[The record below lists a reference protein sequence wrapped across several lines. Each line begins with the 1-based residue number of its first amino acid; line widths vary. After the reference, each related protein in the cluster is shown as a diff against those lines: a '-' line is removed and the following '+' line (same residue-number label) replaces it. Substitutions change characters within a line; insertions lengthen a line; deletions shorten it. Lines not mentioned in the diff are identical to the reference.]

1 MGRVNKDVGGY
12 RGRRTVTDV
21 LKLIA
26 IILGVLVVLAVAGM
40 LYLQKYMVYTDEGVK
55 LELPPF
61 LQMLRGERSSEEPG
75 GSASLPDPGSVSVVV
90 DPGGSASEPRQPDET
105 EPASFA
111 LALPVSDVVSGAA
124 AARLAE
130 AGADELI
137 LAVKTQDGKLAW
149 LSGQGAAERS
159 RVNGSQEATEAIRQW
174 NQGEVYTIARVC
186 CFRDD
191 SAPYYNNAM
200 ALRQGNGN
208 WRDELGLRWLSPA
221 NDRAQAYIAGL
232 CGELA
237 GLGFDEIVLEDFSF
251 PVRGKVDRINRGDS
265 YDPARFSAELEDLLA
280 QIQKAVEPYGTKI
293 SLRVER
299 DTLAGAESLSG
310 VTPQLLEK
318 YAARVWVEEDGLT
331 PAPQDLLE
339 PAGISG
345 GPDRLVSVTTAYTE
359 DSPVAQAVLFPAE
372 QS

>member
-1 MGRVNKDVGGY
+1 MGRANRDVGGY
-12 RGRRTVTDV
+12 RGRRTVTDI

-40 LYLQKYMVYTDEGVK
+40 LYLQRYLVYTDEGVK

-61 LQMLRGERSSEEPG
+61 LQSLRGEDSSETPG
-75 GSASLPDPGSVSVVV
+75 GSSSLPDPGSVSVVV
-90 DPGGSASEPRQPDET
+90 EPDGSGSEPVQPGET
-105 EPASFA
+105 ERPTFV
-111 LALPVSDVVSGAA
+111 LALPVNDVVAGTAA
-124 AARLAE
+124 AKLEE
-130 AGADELI
+130 AGADQLV

-149 LSGQGAAERS
+149 PSGQAAAERS
-159 RVNGSQEATEAIRQW
+159 KVNGSQQTADALRQW

-191 SAPYYNNAM
+191 SAPYFNNAM

-237 GLGFDEIVLEDFSF
+237 ELGFDEIVLEDFSF
-251 PVRGKVDRINRGDS
+251 PTKGKVDRINRGES
-265 YDPARFSAELEDLLA
+265 YDPARLTAEMEDFLA
-280 QIQKAVEPYGTKI
+280 QVQRAAEPYGTKI

-299 DTLAGAESLSG
+299 NTLAGAETLSG
-310 VTPQLLEK
+310 VTPQLLEQ
-318 YAARVWVEEDGLT
+318 YAARIWVENDGLI

-339 PAGISG
+339 QAGISG
-345 GPDRLVSVTTAYTE
+345 GADRLVLVTAAYAE

-372 QS
+372 Q

>member
-1 MGRVNKDVGGY
+1 MGRANKDVGGY

-40 LYLQKYMVYTDEGVK
+40 LYLQRYLVYTDEGVK

-61 LQMLRGERSSEEPG
+61 LQVLRGEKPSGEPDA
-75 GSASLPDPGSVSVVV
+75 SASLPDPGSVSVVV
-90 DPGGSASEPRQPDET
+90 EPDGSGSEPQQPDEK

-111 LALPVSDVVSGAA
+111 LALPVSDVVGGAA
-124 AARLAE
+124 AAKLE
-130 AGADELI
+130 DAGADELI
-137 LAVKTQDGKLAW
+137 LTVKTQDGKLAW
-149 LSGQGAAERS
+149 LSGRPEAERA
-159 RVNGSQEATEAIRQW
+159 RVNGTQAAGDALRQW
-174 NQGEVYTIARVC
+174 NQGDVYTIARVC

-191 SAPYYNNAM
+191 SIPYFHNAM

-221 NDRAQAYIAGL
+221 NDRSQAYIAGL

-237 GLGFDEIVLEDFSF
+237 ELGFDEIVLEEFSF
-251 PVRGKVDRINRGDS
+251 PTKGKVDRINRGES
-265 YDPARFSAELEDLLA
+265 YDPARLTAEMEDLLA
-280 QIQKAVEPYGTKI
+280 RIQEAVEPYSTKI

-318 YAARVWVEEDGLT
+318 YAARIWVEDDGLN

-339 PAGISG
+339 QAGITG
-345 GPDRLVSVTTAYTE
+345 GPDRLVSITDACAE

-372 QS
+372 

>member
-1 MGRVNKDVGGY
+1 MGRANKDVGGY
-12 RGRRTVTDV
+12 RGRRTATDV

-90 DPGGSASEPRQPDET
+90 DPGGSASEPRQPDEK
-105 EPASFA
+105 EPAGFA
-111 LALPVSDVVSGAA
+111 LALPVSDVAGGGAA
-124 AARLAE
+124 AKLEE

-137 LAVKTQDGKLAW
+137 LAVKTQDGRLAW
-149 LSGQGAAERS
+149 LSGQAAAGRS
-159 RVNGSQEATEAIRQW
+159 RVNGSRETTDAIRQW
-174 NQGEVYTIARVC
+174 NQGEVYTVARVC

-191 SAPYYNNAM
+191 SAPYFNNAM

-237 GLGFDEIVLEDFSF
+237 GLGFDEIVLEQFSF
-251 PVRGKVDRINRGDS
+251 PTEGKVDRINRGDS
-265 YDPARFSAELEDLLA
+265 YDPARFTAEMEDFLA
-280 QIQKAVEPYGTKI
+280 QVHRAVEPYGTKL
-293 SLRVER
+293 SLRVKR
-299 DTLAGAESLSG
+299 DALTGTETLSG

-318 YAARVWVEEDGLT
+318 YAARIWAEDDGLT

-345 GPDRLVSVTTAYTE
+345 GPDRLVSIAAAYSE
-359 DSPVAQAVLFPAE
+359 DSPVAQAVLPE
-372 QS
+372 GE

>member
-1 MGRVNKDVGGY
+1 MGRANRDVGGY
-12 RGRRTVTDV
+12 RGRRTVTDI

-40 LYLQKYMVYTDEGVK
+40 LYLQRYLVYTDEGVK

-61 LQMLRGERSSEEPG
+61 LQSLRGEDSSETPG

-90 DPGGSASEPRQPDET
+90 EPDGSGSEPVQPVET
-105 EPASFA
+105 ERPTFV
-111 LALPVSDVVSGAA
+111 LALPVSDVAGGSAA
-124 AARLAE
+124 AKLEE
-130 AGADELI
+130 AGADQLV

-149 LSGQGAAERS
+149 PSGQTAAERS
-159 RVNGSQEATEAIRQW
+159 HVNGSQQTADALRQW

-191 SAPYYNNAM
+191 SAPYFNNAM

-221 NDRAQAYIAGL
+221 NDRSQAYIAGL

-237 GLGFDEIVLEDFSF
+237 GLGFDEIVLEDFTF
-251 PVRGKVDRINRGDS
+251 PTKGKVDRINRGES
-265 YDPARFSAELEDLLA
+265 YDPARLTAEMEDFLA
-280 QIQKAVEPYGTKI
+280 QVQRTVEPYGTKI

-299 DTLAGAESLSG
+299 DTLAGAETLSG

-318 YAARVWVEEDGLT
+318 YAARIWVEDDGLT

-339 PAGISG
+339 QAGISG
-345 GPDRLVSVTTAYTE
+345 GADRLVLVTAAYSEDGSVT
-359 DSPVAQAVLFPAE
+359 QAVLFPAE
-372 QS
+372 Q

>member
-1 MGRVNKDVGGY
+1 MGRSNKDVGGY
-12 RGRRTVTDV
+12 RGRRTATDV

-61 LQMLRGERSSEEPG
+61 LQMLRGEGSSEEPG

-90 DPGGSASEPRQPDET
+90 DPDGSASEPQQPDEK

-111 LALPVSDVVSGAA
+111 LALPVSDVVSGTAA
-124 AARLAE
+124 AKLEE

-159 RVNGSQEATEAIRQW
+159 RVNGSQETTEAIRQW

-221 NDRAQAYIAGL
+221 NDRSQAYIAGL

-265 YDPARFSAELEDLLA
+265 YDPARFHDELEDLLA
-280 QIQKAVEPYGTKI
+280 QVQKAAEPYGTKI

-310 VTPQLLEK
+310 VTPRLLEK
-318 YAARVWVEEDGLT
+318 YAARIWVEDDGLT

-345 GPDRLVSVTTAYTE
+345 GPDRLVSVTAAYAE

>member
-1 MGRVNKDVGGY
+1 MGRANKDVGGY
-12 RGRRTVTDV
+12 RGRRTVTDI

-61 LQMLRGERSSEEPG
+61 LQALRGERPSEEPG

-90 DPGGSASEPRQPDET
+90 EPDGSASEPPP
-105 EPASFA
+105 EPEKPS
-111 LALPVSDVVSGAA
+111 LALQLSVDDVVNGAA
-124 AARLAE
+124 AAKLEE
-130 AGADELI
+130 AGADVLI
-137 LAVKTQDGKLAW
+137 LEVKSRDGKLAW
-149 LSGQGAAERS
+149 LSEQPVAERS
-159 RVNGSQEATEAIRQW
+159 RVNGTQASTDAIRQW
-174 NQGEVYTIARVC
+174 NQGEVYTVARVR

-221 NDRAQAYIAGL
+221 NDRSQAYIAGL

-251 PVRGKVDRINRGDS
+251 PIKGKVDRINRGES
-265 YDPARFSAELEDLLA
+265 YDPASFTAELEDLLA
-280 QIQKAVEPYGTKI
+280 QVQSAVEPYGTKL

-299 DTLAGAESLSG
+299 DTLAGAETLSG
-310 VTPQLLEK
+310 VTPQLLEQ
-318 YAARVWVEEDGLT
+318 YAARIWAEDDGLT

-339 PAGISG
+339 PAGITG
-345 GPDRLVSVTTAYTE
+345 GTDRLVSITAAYTE
-359 DSPVAQAVLFPAE
+359 DGPTAQAVLFPAE
-372 QS
+372 

>member
-1 MGRVNKDVGGY
+1 MGRANKDVGGY
-12 RGRRTVTDV
+12 RGRRTVTDI

-40 LYLQKYMVYTDEGVK
+40 IYLQRYLVYTDEGVK

-61 LQMLRGERSSEEPG
+61 LQTLRGEDSSKEPG
-75 GSASLPDPGSVSVVV
+75 GSASLPDPGTVSVVV
-90 DPGGSASEPRQPDET
+90 EPDSSQPELQQPEEK
-105 EPASFA
+105 EPATFI
-111 LALPVSDVVSGAA
+111 LALPVSDVTSGGAA
-124 AARLAE
+124 AKLEE

-149 LSGQGAAERS
+149 TSSRPEAERAG
-159 RVNGSQEATEAIRQW
+159 VNGTRASTDALRQW
-174 NQGEVYTIARVC
+174 NQGDVYTIAQVC
-186 CFRDD
+186 CFRDN
-191 SAPYYNNAM
+191 SIPYFHNPM

-221 NDRAQAYIAGL
+221 NDKAQAYIAGL

-237 GLGFDEIVLEDFSF
+237 ELGFDEIVLEDFSF
-251 PVRGKVDRINRGDS
+251 PTKGKVDRINQGES
-265 YDPARFSAELEDLLA
+265 YDPARFTAELEDLLA

-299 DTLAGAESLSG
+299 DTLAGAESHSG

-318 YAARVWVEEDGLT
+318 YAARIWVEDNGLT
-331 PAPQDLLE
+331 PALLDLLE
-339 PAGISG
+339 QAGITG
-345 GPDRLVSVTTAYTE
+345 GEDRLVAVAAAYSE

-372 QS
+372 S